1 MSAAG
6 SATAAAIAMDRMYRR
21 QRHVYD
27 LTRKFYL
34 LGRDRLIAGLKA
46 TASDAILEI
55 GCGTGRNLVAIAR
68 RYPASRLYGLD
79 VSAEMLV
86 SASNAVARAG
96 LGGRV
101 VLSQADAVTFDAVAV
116 LGRAQFERIV
126 ISYCLSMIPPW
137 QSVAAAAIKLLPPG
151 GELHIVDFGGQERL
165 PGWFRTMLR
174 GWLKLFHVNPRDD
187 MEAVLRELAQA
198 NGMTLAFERPYFG
211 YSQLA
216 VVRRPR

>member
-1 MSAAG
+1 MT
-6 SATAAAIAMDRMYRR
+6 ATAAAIAMDRMYRR

-34 LGRDRLIAGLKA
+34 LGRDRLIGGLNA
-46 TASDAILEI
+46 RASDAILEI
-55 GCGTGRNLVAIAR
+55 GCGTGRNLVAIAE

-79 VSAEMLV
+79 VSAEMLA
-86 SASNAVARAG
+86 SASSAVTRAG
-96 LGGRV
+96 IAGRV
-101 VLSQADAVTFDAVAV
+101 VLQQADAVTFDPQAV

-165 PGWFRTMLR
+165 PGWFRSVLR

-187 MEAVLRELAQA
+187 MEAVLRDLAQA
-198 NGMTLAFERPYFG
+198 NGMSLAFERPYFG

-216 VVRRPR
+216 VVRRPG